1 MARLTVNMDTIDL
14 RNADEVV
21 VKGRHVDNLQGLL
34 KATRVPHWDPGPVDG
49 LGGPRTR
56 ESVRMFQVSNQLA
69 PDVIVGP
76 LTWGRLIPYYEPTC
90 ARPGVSPPGPG
101 QMAVLVFFTCAQD
114 GDESPPV
121 ALSRVVP
128 QSPAV
133 LRAALDQLLPG
144 PDQAERTAGFT
155 SWFSSATAGMVN
167 AVALEPSGRAI
178 VDFGDLRA
186 VIPGASSSAGSR
198 LLLAQLDATVFQF
211 PSVRSVQYRL
221 NGSCDE
227 FFAWLQA
234 ECHDRARSGGPT

>member
-1 MARLTVNMDTIDL
+1 MARLTVDMDTIDL
-14 RNADEVV
+14 RNADDAVV
-21 VKGRHVDNLQGLL
+21 RGRHVDNLQGLL

-56 ESVRMFQVSNQLA
+56 ESVRVFQVSNRLA
-69 PDVIVGP
+69 PDMIVGP

-90 ARPGVSPPGPG
+90 VRPGVSSPGPG

-133 LRAALDQLLPG
+133 LRAALDQLLAG
-144 PDQAERTAGFT
+144 PDPAERAAGFS
-155 SWFSSATAGMVN
+155 SWFSSATAGLVN
-167 AVALEPSGRAI
+167 TVALEPSGQAI
-178 VDFGDLRA
+178 VDFGDLRP

-198 LLLAQLDATVFQF
+198 LLLSQLDATVFQF

-221 NGSCDE
+221 NGSCDV
-227 FFAWLQA
+227 FFEWLQA
-234 ECHDRARSGGPT
+234 ECHDRPRSGGPT